1 MNNSGDS
8 DDGVK
13 HLTTENWLDPDPTG
27 GAFGEYN
34 PTTGEQRAASG
45 EGWAKQFLDVELAAS
60 APAEVRD
67 MWEVARGV
75 LLYGWF
81 YYPLYALGEH
91 QLRRVADVAV
101 LYRYQQAGGPPN
113 KKPNPEDGQPTWPS
127 FKRRVD
133 WLIENGVIAAEK
145 QHRWDAIRELRNET
159 THASIRHLAMPID
172 ALRVLD
178 LLAAEIDALFAS

>member
-1 MNNSGDS
+1 MIGTAP
-8 DDGVK
+8 DDA
-13 HLTTENWLDPDPTG
+13 PTPRRP
-27 GAFGEYN
+27 ASFA
-34 PTTGEQRAASG
+34 AASI
-45 EGWAKQFLDVELAAS
+45 AKAATV
-60 APAEVRD
+60 EVRV

-101 LYRYQQAGGPPN
+101 LYRYQQAVGPPN

-133 WLIENGVIAAEK
+133 WLIDNGVIAAEK
-145 QHRWDAIRELRNET
+145 QHRGTQSESCATRPLTRASDILRC
-159 THASIRHLAMPID
+159 P
-172 ALRVLD
+172 
-178 LLAAEIDALFAS
+178 